1 MQGIIILGLGPGS
14 PSQLT
19 QEAWEVLNNADEIW
33 LRTDQH
39 PTIDA
44 FPSSIKKIHSF
55 DYLYEQSDS
64 FDDVYSKIIS
74 KIIELGTSEMGVIYS
89 VPGDPFIAEAT
100 SPEIARQAKELGI
113 DLRIVNGLSFLEP
126 TFSALG
132 LDPFP
137 QITLMDAMELSQLI
151 LPSFPVDKP
160 VLIAQIYSKMI
171 AAEVKTTLNSFY
183 PDDHKV
189 FLIHA
194 AGTEKEVI
202 ENIPLYTMDRSK
214 NIGLMTNLF
223 VPPMDQFKSF
233 EALQEVIARLR
244 APDGCPWDRAQTHQ
258 TLSRHLLEET
268 YEVIEAM
275 ESDESGHMAEEFG
288 DLLLQII
295 LNAQIGSEEGEF
307 NILNVIT
314 DIHDKLIRRHPHVF
328 NNQKID
334 DIPGVL
340 ENWEKIKTSE
350 RIEEN
355 NIQGLLSGVPS
366 MLPALIQAQEYQE
379 RAARIGFDWRN
390 IDGVID
396 KIIEEVKE
404 IKDSRNMDELAG
416 EIGDLVFSLVNYS
429 RWNDI
434 DAEQALRKTN
444 KKFKD
449 RFSYVERI
457 TGEKGKSLSEMS
469 MEEIEEIWQE
479 SKNVFPG

>member
-1 MQGIIILGLGPGS
+1 M
-14 PSQLT
+14 
-19 QEAWEVLNNADEIW
+19 
-33 LRTDQH
+33 
-39 PTIDA
+39 
-44 FPSSIKKIHSF
+44 
-55 DYLYEQSDS
+55 
-64 FDDVYSKIIS
+64 
-74 KIIELGTSEMGVIYS
+74 
-89 VPGDPFIAEAT
+89 
-100 SPEIARQAKELGI
+100 
-113 DLRIVNGLSFLEP
+113 
-126 TFSALG
+126 
-132 LDPFP
+132 
-137 QITLMDAMELSQLI
+137 
-151 LPSFPVDKP
+151 
-160 VLIAQIYSKMI
+160 
-171 AAEVKTTLNSFY
+171 
-183 PDDHKV
+183 
-189 FLIHA
+189 
-194 AGTEKEVI
+194 
-202 ENIPLYTMDRSK
+202 
-214 NIGLMTNLF
+214 
-223 VPPMDQFKSF
+223 
-233 EALQEVIARLR
+233 
-244 APDGCPWDRAQTHQ
+244 
-258 TLSRHLLEET
+258 
-268 YEVIEAM
+268 
-275 ESDESGHMAEEFG
+275 
-288 DLLLQII
+288 
-295 LNAQIGSEEGEF
+295 
-307 NILNVIT
+307 NVIT

>member
-1 MQGIIILGLGPGS
+1 
-14 PSQLT
+14 
-19 QEAWEVLNNADEIW
+19 
-33 LRTDQH
+33 
-39 PTIDA
+39 
-44 FPSSIKKIHSF
+44 
-55 DYLYEQSDS
+55 
-64 FDDVYSKIIS
+64 
-74 KIIELGTSEMGVIYS
+74 
-89 VPGDPFIAEAT
+89 
-100 SPEIARQAKELGI
+100 
-113 DLRIVNGLSFLEP
+113 
-126 TFSALG
+126 
-132 LDPFP
+132 
-137 QITLMDAMELSQLI
+137 
-151 LPSFPVDKP
+151 
-160 VLIAQIYSKMI
+160 
-171 AAEVKTTLNSFY
+171 
-183 PDDHKV
+183 
-189 FLIHA
+189 
-194 AGTEKEVI
+194 
-202 ENIPLYTMDRSK
+202 
-214 NIGLMTNLF
+214 
-223 VPPMDQFKSF
+223 
-233 EALQEVIARLR
+233 
-244 APDGCPWDRAQTHQ
+244 
-258 TLSRHLLEET
+258 
-268 YEVIEAM
+268 
-275 ESDESGHMAEEFG
+275 
-288 DLLLQII
+288 LLQII